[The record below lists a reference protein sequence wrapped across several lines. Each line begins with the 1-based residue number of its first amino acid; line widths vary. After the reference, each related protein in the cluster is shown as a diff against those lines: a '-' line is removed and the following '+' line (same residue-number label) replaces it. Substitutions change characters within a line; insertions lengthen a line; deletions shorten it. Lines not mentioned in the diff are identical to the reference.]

1 MENVRACKRKASGF
15 GASEKDT
22 EDVSIVSGFCT
33 LMITFFRLSF
43 LESTGT
49 TVHVESYT

>member
-1 MENVRACKRKASGF
+1 MQEKGKASGF

-49 TVHVESYT
+49 TVHVHVESYT